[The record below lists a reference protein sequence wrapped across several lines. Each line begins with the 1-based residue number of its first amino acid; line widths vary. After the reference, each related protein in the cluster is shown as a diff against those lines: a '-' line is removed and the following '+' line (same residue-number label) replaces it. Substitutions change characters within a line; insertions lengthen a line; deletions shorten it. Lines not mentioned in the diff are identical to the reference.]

1 MGYLKRERNY
11 LPWVVALDA
20 FKIILGLLEAEEGD
34 SNADERKEVYAR
46 FKRWVITL
54 MMPYFCENGYA
65 DDLDATE
72 EQKYLKTKMREFSCE
87 QLEHKPCV
95 NFENKWLKKPPK
107 PLIDEEYCDKMIPK
121 IVHQSDVDIDVA
133 LDVLE
138 GCSSQVIKSPDRV
151 EFMAKLTSKVKTGKE
166 VKRLKEWEKKDD
178 RSCPRGL
185 QCYGYKWARRMIE
198 QVGMK
203 EEARGKCR
211 EMVFQTIKRVG
222 GVGNNEGTLRNPRA
236 PKKRLKTSV
245 IRFSPGSEIKKLL
258 PVAATLS
265 TTYKHFSAKKCINGV
280 TNRNLKDLCHSK
292 RELAPWLALD
302 YGKGAKVSV
311 EKVVLFNRADSYA
324 GRTKNVEMRVSN
336 ELPASG
342 NKMFSGGKLLGTFTG
357 PATRGQRVEIQSVTG
372 WENTFGRYLVIQM
385 NFGKA
390 ANYLNLLEALAL
402 GISHVAP
409 SKIVPAAATMSTT
422 YKHFSVKKCINGI
435 TTGSDLCHSKRERA
449 PWLALDFGK
458 GAKVSLEKV
467 VLFNRREGCC
477 WTRTKNVQIRLS
489 NELPRSGRKIFSGGK
504 LLGTFKGPATR
515 GQQVEIQ
522 SAIGWENKF
531 GRYLIIQMNFRKA
544 PNYLNLK
551 EIFAVGISTKK

>member
-1 MGYLKRERNY
+1 MFSGGKLLGTFKGPATREQRVEIQSADGWENTFGRYLIIQMNFGNAKNYLNLKEVFAVGVSTMVPAAATLSTTYKHFSAKKCINGITTGRDLCHSKRELAPWLALDYGKGTKVSVEKVVLFNREDSYAGRTKNVQIRLSNKLPDSGNKMFSGGKLQGTFKGPATRGQRVEIQSNTGWENTFGRYLVIQMDFGKAANY
-11 LPWVVALDA
+11 LNLQ
-20 FKIILGLLEAEEGD
+20 
-34 SNADERKEVYAR
+34 EVFA
-46 FKRWVITL
+46 
-54 MMPYFCENGYA
+54 
-65 DDLDATE
+65 
-72 EQKYLKTKMREFSCE
+72 
-87 QLEHKPCV
+87 
-95 NFENKWLKKPPK
+95 
-107 PLIDEEYCDKMIPK
+107 
-121 IVHQSDVDIDVA
+121 
-133 LDVLE
+133 
-138 GCSSQVIKSPDRV
+138 
-151 EFMAKLTSKVKTGKE
+151 
-166 VKRLKEWEKKDD
+166 
-178 RSCPRGL
+178 
-185 QCYGYKWARRMIE
+185 
-198 QVGMK
+198 VGVST
-203 EEARGKCR
+203 
-211 EMVFQTIKRVG
+211 MV
-222 GVGNNEGTLRNPRA
+222 PA
-236 PKKRLKTSV
+236 
-245 IRFSPGSEIKKLL
+245 
-258 PVAATLS
+258 AATLS

-280 TNRNLKDLCHSK
+280 TNGNLKDLCHSK
-292 RELAPWLALD
+292 LELAPWLALD
-302 YGKGAKVSV
+302 FGKGAKVSV
-311 EKVVLFNRADSYA
+311 EKAVLFNRADSYA
-324 GRTKNVEMRVSN
+324 GRTKNVEIRLSN

-342 NKMFSGGKLLGTFTG
+342 NKMFSGGKLLGTFKG

-409 SKIVPAAATMSTT
+409 SKMVPAAATMSTT

-531 GRYLIIQMNFRKA
+531 GRYLVIQMNFGKA

-551 EIFAVGISTKK
+551 EVFAFGVLTKE